1 VLKIKIESWAAF
13 TPGMEYWEPHPQVIT
28 EPISK
33 KYLMLIPPLL
43 RRRLGFLGKHAVAAA
58 LQILP
63 EGESIPSIF
72 ASRYGD
78 TDLTLSL
85 LKGIGQGEAM
95 SPTDFSLAV
104 HNAVS
109 GLFSIARKDH
119 AAVISIAAMEALVL
133 QTLFEAIGQLDSV
146 ERVLCVIYDIPLP
159 DIDRHYASKDSIPY
173 AIAAVLS
180 RKNGK
185 EYIIEQCSLGTQNNQ
200 PSESFLET
208 EPFKFIDL
216 LIGKTNEIESE
227 VNGTV
232 WRIKMM
238 GS

>member
-1 VLKIKIESWAAF
+1 
-13 TPGMEYWEPHPQVIT
+13 
-28 EPISK
+28 
-33 KYLMLIPPLL
+33 
-43 RRRLGFLGKHAVAAA
+43 
-58 LQILP
+58 
-63 EGESIPSIF
+63 
-72 ASRYGD
+72 
-78 TDLTLSL
+78 
-85 LKGIGQGEAM
+85 M

-208 EPFKFIDL
+208 ETFKFIDL